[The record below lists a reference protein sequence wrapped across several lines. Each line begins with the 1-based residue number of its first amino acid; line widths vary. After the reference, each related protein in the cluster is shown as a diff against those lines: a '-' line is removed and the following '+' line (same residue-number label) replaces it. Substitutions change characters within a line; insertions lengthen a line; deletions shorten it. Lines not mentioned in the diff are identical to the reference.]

1 MGSEFKGAG
10 DKIDSFESLKKAR
23 DLGRDGMDRAL
34 WGDLLLCSVSL
45 GFSMG
50 PSRPSEHGHGPL
62 PSVCV
67 QAFVADIWW
76 LIPSQGGLIHSPAVA
91 TA

>member
-1 MGSEFKGAG
+1 MGSEFEGAG
-10 DKIDSFESLKKAR
+10 DKMDFFESLKKAR
-23 DLGRDGMDRAL
+23 ALDGDGMDGAL

-50 PSRPSEHGHGPL
+50 TSRSSEHGHGSL

-76 LIPSQGGLIHSPAVA
+76 LIPSQGGFIHSPAVA